1 MSTQLY
7 EMYKL
12 YVGIICSGDLIITN
26 DFLVEA
32 TLMCCNVV
40 DNLNGK
46 CSTYLMAEGQ
56 WVILCSYKFLKRAST

>member
-1 MSTQLY
+1 
-7 EMYKL
+7 MYKL

-40 DNLNGK
+40 DNFNGNVVHIK
-46 CSTYLMAEGQ
+46 CQQVAEGQ
-56 WVILCSYKFLKRAST
+56 WVILCSYKFLKRAFT